1 MPQLDFASFPSQMFW
16 IVLILAV
23 QCFFFFRVLPIF
35 SKILASRS
43 DRVNAQLKVAKDL
56 MKKAQE
62 LKQEYEVKILEVR
75 KESAERLSSA
85 ISDFQ
90 NIADQKAREL
100 DTSLLDEFKNHQDR
114 VEEITQKMDKNLTD
128 LAVLT
133 ATDLIKRISNQ
144 KVVKR
149 DLERYIN

>member
-1 MPQLDFASFPSQMFW
+1 
-16 IVLILAV
+16 
-23 QCFFFFRVLPIF
+23 
-35 SKILASRS
+35 
-43 DRVNAQLKVAKDL
+43 